1 MEFLAR
7 IVYARRISQ
16 ANRIGA
22 AAKMANDGHP
32 EEALERLDKIE
43 KRLHKSLGSVHSL
56 TRGRVLSTLGRIE
69 EAEEAVIKAAKLD
82 PSNERAHL
90 DLAVMS
96 ANRGRTEDAKARL
109 KKLIEVAEEED
120 IREQATELL
129 KNM

>member
-1 MEFLAR
+1 
-7 IVYARRISQ
+7 
-16 ANRIGA
+16 
-22 AAKMANDGHP
+22 MANDGKP
-32 EEALERLDKIE
+32 EEALQRLDKIE

-56 TRGRVLSTLGRIE
+56 TRGRVLSCLGRVE

-109 KKLIEVAEEED
+109 RKLAEAAEEKE
-120 IREQATELL
+120 IREQAEKLL
-129 KNM
+129 SDLSDSE